1 LEEVRYDTT
10 TPKTE
15 IVRAVVRGPYEF
27 SPAQVAAIAA
37 KLPTPPSGLV
47 MDFRLRFVQTAVITP
62 NGYLYND
69 SAGLMK

>member
-1 LEEVRYDTT
+1 MEEVRYDTS

-27 SPAQVAAIAA
+27 TPAQVAAIAA
-37 KLPTPPSGLV
+37 KLPTPPNGLS

-69 SAGLMK
+69 SAKIIK